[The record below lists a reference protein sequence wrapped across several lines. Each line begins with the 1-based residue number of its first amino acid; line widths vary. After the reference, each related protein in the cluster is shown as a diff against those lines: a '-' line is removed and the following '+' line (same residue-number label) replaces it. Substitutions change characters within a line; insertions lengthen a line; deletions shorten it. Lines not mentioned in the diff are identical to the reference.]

1 MTKGQLSLREVLKFA
16 RHDFLNE
23 LQIVLMHIDLENTT
37 EAKKAIMKT
46 TNGMGQLSK
55 LGKLGLPETETWLLT
70 FDWIFTDF
78 RKTLLCSIKSGTRE
92 ADDLELVS
100 CLTRIFNGT
109 KEKLDLLSEYE
120 VQFEITGTEHE
131 WAIKIIIEG
140 ILPDNIDMPIEA
152 ETFSVEQSILL
163 NLWTF
168 TIRGR

>member
-1 MTKGQLSLREVLKFA
+1 MTNGKLSLREALKFA

-55 LGKLGLPETETWLLT
+55 LEKLGLPETETWLLT

-78 RKTLLCSIKSGTRE
+78 RKTLLCAIKNGIRE

-100 CLTRIFNGT
+100 CLTRIFQRT
-109 KEKLDLLSEYE
+109 KEELDPLSEYE

-131 WAIKIIIEG
+131 WTLNIIIKG
-140 ILPDNIDMPIEA
+140 ILPANIDMSIEA
-152 ETFSVEQSILL
+152 ETFTVEQSVLL

-168 TIRGR
+168 TISGR